1 MSEAVIPK
9 ERLTA
14 YQRWEL
20 QEFNPEKFH
29 PEKVNPEK
37 VNPEKFNPGANFD
50 HGRSQRPEENKSAAS
65 TSAPHVKPM
74 TAAALEQIQH
84 LAHEEGYQAGIKQA
98 RDEARQISAMLSAL
112 HQALSQVDQDIAQDL
127 LNVALAIAQQVIQQS
142 LAVKPELLLHVVREA
157 IGALPHFS
165 HNAHLVLHPD
175 DALLLRG
182 QLGEHHAHNGWK
194 IFEDPQIE
202 RGGCRVET
210 AHSQIDATLAT
221 RWKRVVATLGQEQT
235 WLNP

>member
-37 VNPEKFNPGANFD
+37 FHSGANSD
-50 HGRSQRPEENKSAAS
+50 HGKSQRPAENISAS
-65 TSAPHVKPM
+65 FTSAPHVKPM

-98 RDEARQISAMLSAL
+98 RDEARQISSMLNAL
-112 HQALSQVDQDIAQDL
+112 HQALSQIDQNIAQDL
-127 LNVALAIAQQVIQQS
+127 LNVALAIAQQVIRQS

-210 AHSQIDATLAT
+210 AHSQIDATLET
-221 RWKRVVATLGQEQT
+221 RWQRVVATLGQEQT
-235 WLNP
+235 WLKS

>member
-1 MSEAVIPK
+1 
-9 ERLTA
+9 
-14 YQRWEL
+14 L
-20 QEFNPEKFH
+20 QEFNPEKFGS
-29 PEKVNPEK
+29 EKF
-37 VNPEKFNPGANFD
+37 NPEKFNSERLNPEKFHSGANFD
-50 HGRSQRPEENKSAAS
+50 HGKPQRPAENISAAPPAS
-65 TSAPHVKPM
+65 SVKPM

-98 RDEARQISAMLSAL
+98 RDEARQISSLLNAL
-112 HQALSQVDQDIAQDL
+112 HQALSQVDQNIAQDL
-127 LNVALAIAQQVIQQS
+127 LNVALAIAQQVIRQS

-210 AHSQIDATLAT
+210 AHSQIDATLET
-221 RWKRVVATLGQEQT
+221 RWQRVVATLGQEQT
-235 WLNP
+235 WLK